1 MDNIEPYG
9 NKFIARITAPDDGGL
24 VNQILSY
31 GGSVKVL
38 EPEDLRLKVEAA
50 AKKILGIE

>member
-1 MDNIEPYG
+1 MDNIEPCG